1 MDDIKKRV
9 RLDNNNKL
17 VVENDNAEITS
28 EGTFSNI
35 EGVYEIDG
43 EDVEKLLVLINDKTI
58 LKPFIS
64 HIERF
69 YIPRAQIITCNEEL
83 DKLWSNLSKKYDDLK
98 EENNTLY
105 NDYIELYKLY
115 DELKKEHNELNA
127 ECYELRNKHMT
138 MKGNFDDLIEKVK
151 EYNKNRL
158 FNKIK
163 INELK

>member
-1 MDDIKKRV
+1 MSDNKKRI
-9 RLDNNNKL
+9 RLDENNKL
-17 VVENDNAEITS
+17 VIEDDNAVTTI
-28 EGTFSNI
+28 EGTTSKI
-35 EGVYEIDG
+35 EGVYEMDG

-58 LKPFIS
+58 LKPIIS

-105 NDYIELYKLY
+105 NDYIKLYELYY
-115 DELKKEHNELNA
+115 ELKEEYNDLNA
-127 ECYELRNKHMT
+127 ECYELRT
-138 MKGNFDDLIEKVK
+138 MKENLDNLLEKIEK
-151 EYNKNRL
+151 YNKNRL

-163 INELK
+163 ID